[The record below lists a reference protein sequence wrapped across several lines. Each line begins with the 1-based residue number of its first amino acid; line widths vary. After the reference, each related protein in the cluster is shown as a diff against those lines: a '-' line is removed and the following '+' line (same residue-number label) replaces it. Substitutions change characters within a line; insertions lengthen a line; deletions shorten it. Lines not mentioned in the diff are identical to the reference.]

1 MTPLHKLYTLSGWL
15 SGVFLVLICLL
26 VVAQI
31 VARQLGTMVPAA
43 DEFAAY
49 AMAASGFLALPYAL
63 QRGAHIRVVLMLR
76 LLPPGGRRAADVL
89 ATLIGLGIAAYLAW
103 YCTLFVLESY
113 EFKEV
118 SSGLLPIPM
127 WLPQLPMLLGTLIL
141 VVAMAERLVLTCLG
155 RRFESAEADTAMS
168 E

>member
-15 SGVFLVLICLL
+15 SGLFLVLICVL
-26 VVAQI
+26 VIAQI
-31 VARQLGTMVPAA
+31 VARQLGSMVPSA

-63 QRGAHIRVVLMLR
+63 HRGAHIRVELVLR
-76 LLPPGGRRAADVL
+76 LLPKRGQVVADVL
-89 ATLIGLGIAAYLAW
+89 STLVGLLIAAYLAW
-103 YCTLFVLESY
+103 YCALFVIESY
-113 EFKEV
+113 EFNEV

-127 WLPQLPMLLGTLIL
+127 WVPQLPMLLGTLIL
-141 VVAMAERLVLTCLG
+141 VVAMGERLLLVCQG
-155 RRFESAEADTAMS
+155 RRFETGDASSTMS

>member
-1 MTPLHKLYTLSGWL
+1 MAPLHKLYTLSGWL

-31 VARQLGTMVPAA
+31 VARQFGSMVPAA

-49 AMAASGFLALPYAL
+49 AMAASGFMALPYAL
-63 QRGAHIRVVLMLR
+63 QRGAHIRVELLYR
-76 LLPPGGRRAADVL
+76 LLPPAGRRAADVL
-89 ATLIGLGIAAYLAW
+89 STLVGLLIALYLAW

-113 EFKEV
+113 EFSEV

-127 WLPQLPMLLGTLIL
+127 WLPQLPMVLGTLIL
-141 VVAMAERLVLTCLG
+141 SVAMAERLWLTCLG
-155 RRFESAEADTAMS
+155 QRFESPDTSAVMS

>member
-15 SGVFLVLICLL
+15 SGVFLVLICVL

-63 QRGAHIRVVLMLR
+63 QRGAHIRVELLLR
-76 LLPPGGRRAADVL
+76 LLPAGGRLVVDVL
-89 ATLIGLGIAAYLAW
+89 ATLVGLGIATYMAGTARCSFW
-103 YCTLFVLESY
+103 SPT
-113 EFKEV
+113 
-118 SSGLLPIPM
+118 SSRKCRP
-127 WLPQLPMLLGTLIL
+127 
-141 VVAMAERLVLTCLG
+141 ACC
-155 RRFESAEADTAMS
+155 RFPCGCHSCRCCWAR
-168 E
+168 